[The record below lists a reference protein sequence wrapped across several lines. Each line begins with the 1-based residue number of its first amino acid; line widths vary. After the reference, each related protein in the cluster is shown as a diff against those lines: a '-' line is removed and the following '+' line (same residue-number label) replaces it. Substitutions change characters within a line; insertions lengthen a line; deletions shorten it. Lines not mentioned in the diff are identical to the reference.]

1 MDKIEA
7 LDNIKNIWNQ
17 KNISLAEKV
26 YKISNDFYSANLNL
40 MSTAAY
46 IKATPSELDA
56 LLSLSELDDD
66 IIEKIST
73 INPPKTTWIMLANAN
88 CDELDEALA
97 VMKSKKNS
105 KVLYSELVYK
115 SMIDISGPTPQQKA
129 NSLTATEIK
138 NIRMKAEQYKILSEK
153 DIKFLK
159 SIASQKG
166 RGKSLTEKQIAWVIS
181 ILERLVEGNVFTRNS
196 MDDDQ
201 DLCDKVLEI
210 LGK

>member
-7 LDNIKNIWNQ
+7 LDNIKNVWNQ

-46 IKATPSELDA
+46 IKATPSELD
-56 LLSLSELDDD
+56 DD

-97 VMKSKKNS
+97 AMKSKKNS

>member
-7 LDNIKNIWNQ
+7 LDNIKNVWNQ

-97 VMKSKKNS
+97 AMKSKKNS

-115 SMIDISGPTPQQKA
+115 SMIDISGPTPQ
-129 NSLTATEIK
+129 
-138 NIRMKAEQYKILSEK
+138 
-153 DIKFLK
+153 
-159 SIASQKG
+159 
-166 RGKSLTEKQIAWVIS
+166 RGDPDLRG
-181 ILERLVEGNVFTRNS
+181 LRRERRGGQGSRV
-196 MDDDQ
+196 
-201 DLCDKVLEI
+201 
-210 LGK
+210 

>member
-1 MDKIEA
+1 
-7 LDNIKNIWNQ
+7 
-17 KNISLAEKV
+17 
-26 YKISNDFYSANLNL
+26 
-40 MSTAAY
+40 
-46 IKATPSELDA
+46 
-56 LLSLSELDDD
+56 
-66 IIEKIST
+66 
-73 INPPKTTWIMLANAN
+73 
-88 CDELDEALA
+88 
-97 VMKSKKNS
+97 MKSKKNS